1 MVSIGSLGNSEV
13 EASGSTTVTFHT
25 WIAKRDLLPYEVR
38 AISKHRGQCTVT
50 QRPNPALLLVL
61 VNKALFYLHM
71 GHGGF
76 QGSSWRSGAVVAE
89 TLWPGKSKRVAL
101 SLFQI
106 KCASPGIG
114 GQSLRPRNMSL
125 GGRFT
130 GRKTGFLLSLPGA
143 RAACPHCPDCAAGVS
158 CSPNSEP
165 WALFPE
171 TASYFGEH
179 LALIGQTLLVTQL
192 SIKMPRLFPGHV
204 THAEPTPAA

>member
-158 CSPNSEP
+158 CSPQLRTLGPLSGNS
-165 WALFPE
+165 
-171 TASYFGEH
+171 
-179 LALIGQTLLVTQL
+179 LLLRGTPCPHWTNTTRNTTVNQNAPPL
-192 SIKMPRLFPGHV
+192 PRARDPR
-204 THAEPTPAA
+204 